1 MEIKNIT
8 KLIFALAVCQAAGA
22 VGSIFTQTSV
32 STWYAAL
39 QKPGFTPPNWI
50 FAPVWITL
58 YLLMGIS
65 AYLIWNK
72 GLKNK
77 NVKISLVI
85 FIIQLILNTLWSLFF
100 FGLKS
105 PLYAF
110 IDITLLW
117 IAIILVIISFFKLS
131 KTAGILLLPYILWVS
146 FAGILNFFILRL
158 N

>member
-8 KLIFALAVCQAAGA
+8 KLIFAIAVCQAAGA

-32 STWYAAL
+32 STWYTAI

-58 YLLMGIS
+58 FLLMGIS
-65 AYLIWNK
+65 SYLIWNK

-77 NVKISLVI
+77 NVRISLII
-85 FIIQLILNTLWSLFF
+85 FIIQLTLNTLWSLFF

-105 PLYAF
+105 PFYAF
-110 IDITLLW
+110 IDIILLW
-117 IAIILVIISFFKLS
+117 IAIVLVIISFFKLS

>member
-1 MEIKNIT
+1 MGIKNIT
-8 KLIFALAVCQAAGA
+8 KLIFAIAVCQSAGA

-32 STWYAAL
+32 STWYTTI

-58 YLLMGIS
+58 FLLMGIS
-65 AYLIWNK
+65 SYLIWDK

-77 NVKISLVI
+77 NVRIFLII
-85 FIIQLILNTLWSLFF
+85 FIIQLILNTLWSFFF

-105 PLYAF
+105 PFYAF
-110 IDITLLW
+110 IDIILLW
-117 IAIILVIISFFKLS
+117 IAIILVIMSFFKLS
-131 KTAGILLLPYILWVS
+131 KIAGILLLPYIIWVS
-146 FAGILNFFILRL
+146 FAGILNFFILWL

>member
-8 KLIFALAVCQAAGA
+8 KLILAIVVCQSAGA
-22 VGSIFTQTSV
+22 VGSIFTSSSV
-32 STWYAAL
+32 STWYDTI

-58 YLLMGIS
+58 FLLMGIS
-65 AYLIWNK
+65 AYLIWDK
-72 GLKNK
+72 GIKNK
-77 NVKISLVI
+77 NVRISLMI
-85 FIIQLILNTLWSLFF
+85 FTSQLILNILWSFFF

-105 PLYAF
+105 PFYAF
-110 IDITLLW
+110 IDIILLW
-117 IAIILVIISFFKLS
+117 IAIILVIISFFRLS
-131 KTAGILLLPYILWVS
+131 KIAGILLLPYILWVS

>member
-8 KLIFALAVCQAAGA
+8 KLIFAIAVCQGAGA

-32 STWYAAL
+32 STWYTEL

-58 YLLMGIS
+58 FLLMGIS
-65 AYLIWNK
+65 AYIIWEK
-72 GLKNK
+72 GIKNK
-77 NVKISLVI
+77 NVRISLII
-85 FIIQLILNTLWSLFF
+85 FIIQLTLNTLWSLFF

-105 PLYAF
+105 PFYAF
-110 IDITLLW
+110 IDIILLW
-117 IAIILVIISFFKLS
+117 IAIVLVIISFFKLS